1 MKRLLLILTIFVMLS
16 IILVS
21 CKSDVSQE
29 SEIASSQSRVI
40 EGLLGRYYD
49 TDQRIRITDCGEY
62 ITLDYLE
69 NPDADFVLPTVFAN
83 GMKINSVSNQAFSG
97 NKDIIKL
104 TVPDGYKY
112 IDSFAF
118 MDCSNLETVTLGKD
132 VYDIGEMAFAGCYN
146 IKEII
151 VSEQNPNL
159 YAKNNAIIDKH
170 ENKVLFSTS
179 YLPQNATA
187 VYHSAF
193 RKNKNINDVILP
205 DTVSLLGSY
214 CFSDSSLKSVVLSA
228 GLLEIKTHAFQNTEL
243 TDIYIPECVEK
254 IESAVFYGIDGIT
267 INCESTSKPD
277 GWDDKWLD
285 GCTNYTIN
293 WGVTR
298 EE

>member
-1 MKRLLLILTIFVMLS
+1 MKPFKLLLAI
-16 IILVS
+16 IILLYLTS
-21 CKSDVSQE
+21 CSTNDNAAFQP
-29 SEIASSQSRVI
+29 RVI

-49 TDQRIRITDCGEY
+49 TEQRIRITDCGEY
-62 ITLDYLE
+62 VTLDYLD

-97 NKDIIKL
+97 NKKIIKL

-254 IESAVFYGIDGIT
+254 IESAVFSGVDGIT
-267 INCESTSKPD
+267 INCESESKPE

-298 EE
+298 EG